1 VAAISELKVEEEESE
16 DDDYGLLLPREA
28 QRYAATA
35 SLGSVVSLSDD
46 EPLIIAYEVTLQR
59 GLDCG
64 GAYVKVFDDTV
75 AVDAVSP
82 ASPYI
87 IMFGPDKCG
96 GSGKIHL
103 IFRVRNPVDGSVEE
117 KHLKDAHKIDGKW
130 DNLAHL
136 YVLKLQGN
144 GTFEVR
150 EREREREARAIK
162 HTYTPVL
169 TPPPP
174 PPPPTH

>member
-1 VAAISELKVEEEESE
+1 MAAISELKVESEEEE
-16 DDDYGLLLPREA
+16 GDEDYGLLLPREA

-64 GAYVKVFDDTV
+64 GAYIKVFDETV
-75 AVDAVSP
+75 VADAVSP
-82 ASPYI
+82 TSPYT

-103 IFRVRNPVDGSVEE
+103 IFRMRNPIDGSVEE
-117 KHLKDAHKIDGKW
+117 KHLIGASKIDGKW
-130 DNLAHL
+130 DNLPHL

-150 EREREREARAIK
+150 ERGRE
-162 HTYTPVL
+162 Y
-169 TPPPP
+169 
-174 PPPPTH
+174 